1 MDDNFSTDELLT
13 IRRISQV
20 EVRKIA
26 VPRARRRINL
36 NHSLYARPK
45 ITGGIIRATLL
56 LAALSACTEVPAPPI
71 DARAAAV
78 AALFEH
84 YDEGVQP
91 GAAVLVIKDGAVVF
105 ERGFGYANIANK
117 ERIDENSSFR
127 LASVS
132 KQFTATALGVLA
144 EQGKLDYDDLLTD
157 YIPEL
162 DFWPGVT
169 LRHMM
174 THTSGM
180 PNLYENGYYEELDA
194 NSPMPQNSDFIE
206 AMSRYPDAD
215 FAPGD
220 QYSYNNAVYDLL
232 VTVIERAS
240 GMPFVDFLKDYVF
253 VPAGM
258 PTATTFNSAR
268 PDIPNRALGYSRSD
282 DGFELDDY
290 DPLNDILGSGGV
302 YATLKDFVAW
312 DRSLYANSV
321 VSKKTLNE
329 LQSSARLNNGEI
341 TGYGF
346 GWGINAYHGHRRYS
360 HTGRWVGFRNVI
372 ARYPDEKLTIVIL
385 ANAGGARPWVEMEKI
400 SDLFLEGRGNTYLPD
415 ESQAS
420 VMQHHRRIPDD
431 DIWWT
436 VTGPEMGWM
445 HRHVEQ
451 IFPTVAVYRN
461 GPVRELD
468 YELNDDI
475 GKVQIDT
482 PDGPLPF
489 ENFIESDHSTAMGVV
504 ILHKGKIVF
513 ESYPRM
519 QEYEHPTYWSTAK
532 VFAGAIVRLLEER
545 GEIDVSLPIDH
556 YVPRLADS
564 VFAGTT
570 VRNVLDMALGVDC
583 TEEYIDRDSC
593 YYQYSMAIGDGFRSA
608 DAPDNPYDFM
618 TTVKI
623 ERTAEQGERFVY
635 SGGTNFLLMWLVEEV
650 TGYPFQ
656 DSVTKEFWYHIGAEN
671 DAAFLAYR
679 YGIAV
684 SHGGLLAKMRDLA
697 RFGLLY
703 TPSYTVVS
711 DKQIISDAHI
721 DLLLNGGRPHLL
733 RNAGVPEDSGIKHN
747 VYQWGNV
754 DVNNYVSQGGWG
766 GQGLVVNPEKDVV
779 AVFTSYFKD
788 DYSEVS
794 LQDAVMKV
802 LNETFNDPG

>member
-1 MDDNFSTDELLT
+1 MH
-13 IRRISQV
+13 
-20 EVRKIA
+20 
-26 VPRARRRINL
+26 ARL
-36 NHSLYARPK
+36 K
-45 ITGGIIRATLL
+45 FTGSMVSATLL
-56 LAALSACTEVPAPPI
+56 LAVLSACTEVPAPPVNV
-71 DARAAAV
+71 RSAAV

-84 YDEGVQP
+84 YDKGVQP

-105 ERGFGYANIANK
+105 ERGFGYADIANK
-117 ERIDENSSFR
+117 VHIDADSMFR

-132 KQFTATALGVLA
+132 KQFTTMAIMVLA
-144 EQGKLDYDDLLTD
+144 EAGKLSYDDLLSQHV
-157 YIPEL
+157 PEL
-162 DFWPGVT
+162 NSWPGVT
-169 LRHMM
+169 IRHLM
-174 THTSGM
+174 THTSGV
-180 PNLYENGYYEELDA
+180 PDYYDAGYYAAYDPSGPMVQNDELIEIMLQY
-194 NSPMPQNSDFIE
+194 PEPDFPPGDDHVYNNGAYELLTTVVARISG
-206 AMSRYPDAD
+206 MSFAD
-215 FAPGD
+215 F
-220 QYSYNNAVYDLL
+220 
-232 VTVIERAS
+232 VTQHVLAA
-240 GMPFVDFLKDYVF
+240 
-253 VPAGM
+253 AGM
-258 PTATTFNSAR
+258 PTATPFRSAT
-268 PDIPNRALGYSRSD
+268 PDIPKRVYGYKQTD
-282 DGFELDDY
+282 EAYELDDY
-290 DPLNDILGSGGV
+290 DAFNAMLGAGSI
-302 YATLKDFVAW
+302 YATLKDFYAW
-312 DRSLYANSV
+312 DQSLYGNTV
-321 VSKKTLNE
+321 VTGATLNE
-329 LQSSARLNNGEI
+329 AYTRTRLNNGKI
-341 TGYGF
+341 IDYGF
-346 GWGINAYHGHRRYS
+346 GWRINEHKGHLRIAHGGS
-360 HTGRWVGFRNVI
+360 WVGFRTNI
-372 ARYPDEKLTIVIL
+372 SRFPEENLTIVVL
-385 ANAGGARPWVEMEKI
+385 TNRREATPGAYAEKI
-400 SDLFLEGRGNTYLPD
+400 ADIYLRDRGNSYLPD

-420 VMQHHRRIPDD
+420 VMRHHREIPDD

-451 IFPTVAVYRN
+451 LFPTVAVYRN

-482 PDGPLPF
+482 PDGPLSF
-489 ENFIESDHSTAMGVV
+489 NRFIHSDHSTAMGIV
-504 ILHKGKIVF
+504 ILHQGKIVF

-545 GEIDVSLPIDH
+545 GEIDVSRPIDY

-583 TEEYIDRDSC
+583 TEEYIDRESC

-618 TTVKI
+618 ATVEI
-623 ERTAEQGERFVY
+623 ERTGPQGEKFVY

-684 SHGGLLAKMRDLA
+684 SHGGLLAKTRDLA

-733 RNAGVPEDSGIKHN
+733 RNAGVPEDSRIKHN

-802 LNETFNDPG
+802 LNETFNDPE